1 MTDVFYNTLMTV
13 LNKYIPNKIF
23 TFNDRDPPWMT
34 REIKTA
40 IKRKHRVYKKFNSR
54 GRNPADWERIRI
66 LRNETTYL
74 VDAAKDNYF
83 KSLGR
88 KLTDT
93 KTGIKAYW
101 QTINKILN
109 KNKVT
114 CIPPLLEDDVFVTNF
129 QTKAAIF
136 NEHFV
141 QQCSLINNSSQLP
154 AFISKTS
161 SVLEKISIDSAKILS
176 LIRSLNTNKAHG
188 WDDLSISMIKICDH
202 SIVRPLCL
210 IYERCIESGQ
220 YPQAWKRANVLPIH
234 KKENRQLKKNYRPI
248 SLLPI
253 CGKIFEKLVFDVMY
267 EFLNKNNLLTPKQS
281 GFRPGDSTIN
291 QLLSITNEI
300 HKAFDKYPSRE
311 TRAIFLDIS
320 KAFDKVWHE
329 GLIFKLKSNA
339 ASGKLLDLIKSFL
352 SERYQRV
359 VLNGKSSSW
368 KPVPAGVPQGSVLG
382 PLFFLVYINDLAD
395 NLVSDVRLF
404 ADDTSL
410 FTIVYDETV
419 SAQVLN
425 SDLKTIEEWAYQWKM
440 QFNPDVNKQAVQVIF
455 SQKKS
460 EPFHPPLFFNGSLV
474 PISYVHKHLGF
485 FLDSELNFLRHVKEA
500 ITKARKGIGVIR
512 FMAKYVTRDVLDQMY
527 KLYVRPHSDYGDVI
541 YHRDDPEMNSGLTK
555 RLESVQYSAALA
567 VAGAWKGTSYDKLLD
582 ELGWEYLYRRRWFR
596 RLSHFYSIV
605 NGNSPEY
612 LKVELPQPKVYN
624 YNLRSEGVFE
634 RPHVRTQRFG
644 NTFFPYCIREWNE
657 LHVSIRTVATLSQF
671 KNELIKC
678 IRPPKRSTFKIDDIL
693 GIKLITRI
701 RLGFSHLREHKHRH
715 NFPVSPIC
723 SCGTEPETTE
733 HFLLRCQRFS
743 RIRSDMLDNACELAK
758 SDLTLLSDELLSKL
772 LLYGDH
778 TFNDRSNQLIL
789 LGTITFI
796 RLSERFKIDDP
807 SP

>member
-1 MTDVFYNTLMTV
+1 
-13 LNKYIPNKIF
+13 
-23 TFNDRDPPWMT
+23 
-34 REIKTA
+34 
-40 IKRKHRVYKKFNSR
+40 
-54 GRNPADWERIRI
+54 
-66 LRNETTYL
+66 
-74 VDAAKDNYF
+74 
-83 KSLGR
+83 
-88 KLTDT
+88 
-93 KTGIKAYW
+93 
-101 QTINKILN
+101 
-109 KNKVT
+109 
-114 CIPPLLEDDVFVTNF
+114 
-129 QTKAAIF
+129 
-136 NEHFV
+136 
-141 QQCSLINNSSQLP
+141 
-154 AFISKTS
+154 
-161 SVLEKISIDSAKILS
+161 
-176 LIRSLNTNKAHG
+176 
-188 WDDLSISMIKICDH
+188 
-202 SIVRPLCL
+202 
-210 IYERCIESGQ
+210 
-220 YPQAWKRANVLPIH
+220 
-234 KKENRQLKKNYRPI
+234 
-248 SLLPI
+248 
-253 CGKIFEKLVFDVMY
+253 
-267 EFLNKNNLLTPKQS
+267 
-281 GFRPGDSTIN
+281 
-291 QLLSITNEI
+291 
-300 HKAFDKYPSRE
+300 
-311 TRAIFLDIS
+311 
-320 KAFDKVWHE
+320 
-329 GLIFKLKSNA
+329 
-339 ASGKLLDLIKSFL
+339 
-352 SERYQRV
+352 
-359 VLNGKSSSW
+359 
-368 KPVPAGVPQGSVLG
+368 
-382 PLFFLVYINDLAD
+382 
-395 NLVSDVRLF
+395 
-404 ADDTSL
+404 
-410 FTIVYDETV
+410 
-419 SAQVLN
+419 
-425 SDLKTIEEWAYQWKM
+425 M

-474 PISYVHKHLGF
+474 PISDVHKHLGF
-485 FLDSELNFLRHVKEA
+485 FLDRELNFLRHVKEA

-527 KLYVRPHSDYGDVI
+527 KLYVRPHLDYGDVI

-678 IRPPKRSTFKIDDIL
+678 IRPPKRSIFKIDDIL

-758 SDLTLLSDELLSKL
+758 SDLTLLSDELPSKL